1 MTTNNLE
8 KTVYARITMEDFHAL
23 NRIADEKQ
31 QTISQLVRKILIDSG
46 TLPR

>member
-1 MTTNNLE
+1 MTTKNLE
-8 KTVYARITMEDFHAL
+8 KTVYTRITMEDFQTP

-46 TLPR
+46 ALAR